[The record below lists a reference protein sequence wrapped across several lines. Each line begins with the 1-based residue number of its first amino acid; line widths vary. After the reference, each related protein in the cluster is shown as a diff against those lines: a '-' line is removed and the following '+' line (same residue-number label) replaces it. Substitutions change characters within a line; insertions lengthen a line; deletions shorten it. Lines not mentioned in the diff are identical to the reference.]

1 MVLCRMDSSRLPGK
15 VLRRAGGVSLLECV
29 VRRVQMAPSF
39 ATGVVVATS
48 DRGVDDPIEQ
58 AANDLSVPV
67 FRGSASNVAQ
77 RFLNAAQEFALDWAA
92 RVNADSPW
100 VDPPLLE
107 QAADLAREGRT
118 DFVTNLVPRTFPYGV
133 AVELVRVAAY
143 ARLLPTIQ
151 DDSDRE
157 HPTKMLYRAPES
169 VRYLPLTCPLGDL
182 SGHTLTVDDP
192 PDLEAFERDIADLG
206 ADWLAA
212 RYPDVIRVRQ
222 GRTDR

>member
-1 MVLCRMDSSRLPGK
+1 
-15 VLRRAGGVSLLECV
+15 
-29 VRRVQMAPSF
+29 
-39 ATGVVVATS
+39 
-48 DRGVDDPIEQ
+48 
-58 AANDLSVPV
+58 
-67 FRGSASNVAQ
+67 VAQ
-77 RFLNAAQEFALDWAA
+77 RFLNAAQKFGLDWAA

-107 QAADLAREGRT
+107 AAADQARGGRT

-133 AVELVRVAAY
+133 AVELVRVSAY

-157 HPTKMLYRAPES
+157 HPTKMLYRALES

-192 PDLEAFERDIADLG
+192 PDLEAFERDVADLG